1 MNTRFVP
8 GRRQALAALGLAA
21 ASPWLANAQQN
32 AGPYVPTPWLIVYE
46 MLKLADIRAD
56 DFVIDLGSGDGRIV
70 LTAATRRK
78 ASGMGVDIDPELV
91 DLSNAS
97 ARKLGVADR
106 VRFIRQ
112 DVFAADLSR
121 TTVLTLYLLPGMMQS
136 LRPKLLA
143 ELKPGTRVVSHDFTF
158 DLWKPDRTVTVQ
170 TDEKYEITGSW
181 TSDVHLW
188 IVPAAVQGTWRI
200 TRAGGDGAP
209 SRLEIRQG
217 FQHFEGRLASDD
229 RAVELK
235 DGRLDG
241 ARLSFNVTLGDGRRE
256 WYSGTVDRDEIK
268 GEVRDG
274 ETVLA
279 RWRATRVP

>member
-1 MNTRFVP
+1 MKFPASLRCATL
-8 GRRQALAALGLAA
+8 ALALGAGPAIAA
-21 ASPWLANAQQN
+21 EVVERTG
-32 AGPYVPTPWLIVYE
+32 GPYVPTPQTVVDA
-46 MLKLADIRAD
+46 MLEIAKVGPKDY
-56 DFVIDLGSGDGRIV
+56 VIDLGSGDGRIV
-70 LTAATRRK
+70 LTAATKRR

-91 DLSNAS
+91 DLANAS

-106 VRFIRQ
+106 VKFIRQ

-158 DLWKPDRTVTVQ
+158 DLWKPDRTVSVQ
-170 TDEKYEITGSW
+170 TEEKYDITGTW

-188 IVPAAVQGTWRI
+188 IVPAAVQGAWRV
-200 TRAGGDGAP
+200 TRAGGSGAP
-209 SRLEIRQG
+209 SRLDVRQG
-217 FQHFEGRLASDD
+217 FQHFEGKFTDGD
-229 RAVELK
+229 RSVELK

-241 ARLSFNVTLGDGRRE
+241 ASVSFSVAAGNGRRE
-256 WYSGTVDRDEIK
+256 IYTGTVDRDEIR

-279 RWRATRVP
+279 RWSASRIP